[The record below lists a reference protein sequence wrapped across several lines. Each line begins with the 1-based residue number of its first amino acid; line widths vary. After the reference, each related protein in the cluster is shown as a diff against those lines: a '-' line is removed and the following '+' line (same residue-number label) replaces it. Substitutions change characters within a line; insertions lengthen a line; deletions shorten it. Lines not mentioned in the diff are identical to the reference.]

1 MNYRDMDLTVAPRP
15 ARGSKGR
22 GSAMAHPFEIR
33 GLDHV
38 VIRAN
43 DIGVM
48 KRFYCDVL
56 GCVLERAET
65 SLGLYQ
71 LRAGASLIDLVDI
84 EGSIGRGGGGPPD
97 PERRNMDHFCL
108 RIDPFNESVL
118 RTHLNRHGVEA
129 GKVVDRYGADG
140 TGCSLYISDPEGNM
154 IELKGPA
161 REGIRQSAP
170 R

>member
-1 MNYRDMDLTVAPRP
+1 MIYRDAELTVAPRP
-15 ARGSKGR
+15 AWGRKVRGN
-22 GSAMAHPFEIR
+22 AMANPFEIR

-43 DIGVM
+43 DIASM

-84 EGSIGRGGGGPPD
+84 DGPIGRDGGGSPD

-108 RIDPFNESVL
+108 RIDPFKEMDL
-118 RTHLNRHGVEA
+118 RTHLNRHGVEP

-140 TGCSLYISDPEGNM
+140 RGSSMYISDPEGNM

-161 REGIRQSAP
+161 REGIRPSVS